1 MEENVVVE
9 NKKPDFKKKDGNR
22 KPRFERK
29 PRENQDE
36 FTQKNLGIRRVT
48 AVTAGGR
55 TMRFSATVVVG
66 DKKGR
71 VGLGIAKAAEVPVA
85 IEKAAKLARKN
96 VITVPVVNGTIP
108 HEVKGKFSTT
118 TVLMSPTKE
127 GNGIIAGGSARA
139 IMELAG
145 YKNVTTKIHG
155 STNKINAA
163 RATLNGL
170 KELRTREEVAA
181 LRGKKVEEI

>member
-1 MEENVVVE
+1 MQKDMEK
-9 NKKPDFKKKDGNR
+9 KKPEFKKDGAR

-36 FTQKNLGIRRVT
+36 FVQKNLELRRVT
-48 AVTAGGR
+48 KVVAGGR

-71 VGLGIAKAAEVPVA
+71 VGLGVAKAAEVPVA

-96 VITVPVVNGTIP
+96 CITVPVVDGTIP
-108 HEVKGKFSTT
+108 HDVIGKYSTT
-118 TVLMSPTKE
+118 KVIMIPTKE
-127 GNGIIAGGSARA
+127 GSGIIAGGSARA
-139 IMELAG
+139 ILELAG
-145 YKNVTTKIHG
+145 YRNVTSKIHG
-155 STNKINAA
+155 SSNKINAA
-163 RATLNGL
+163 RATMNGL
-170 KELRTREEVAA
+170 KELRTREQVAA

>member
-1 MEENVVVE
+1 MT
-9 NKKPDFKKKDGNR
+9 KKEDR
-22 KPRFERK
+22 KPRVEVSDGFDKKLVEV
-29 PRENQDE
+29 
-36 FTQKNLGIRRVT
+36 RRV
-48 AVTAGGR
+48 VKVVKGGR
-55 TMRFSATVVVG
+55 TLRFSALVVVG
-66 DKKGR
+66 NKNCQ
-71 VGLGIAKAAEVPVA
+71 VGYGIGKAAEVSVA
-85 IEKAAKLARKN
+85 VEKATQSAKRNLIN
-96 VITVPVVNGTIP
+96 VPIVNGTIP

-118 TVLMSPTKE
+118 TVLMIPTKE

>member
-1 MEENVVVE
+1 MEKTAQ
-9 NKKPDFKKKDGNR
+9 NKKPDFKNGVK

-36 FTQKNLGIRRVT
+36 FSQKMLEVRRVT
-48 AVTAGGR
+48 KVVAGGR
-55 TMRFSATVVVG
+55 TMRFSASVVVG

-71 VGLGIAKAAEVPVA
+71 VGLGVAKAAEVSVA
-85 IEKAAKLARKN
+85 VEKAAKLARKN
-96 VITVPVVNGTIP
+96 AITVPVVNGTVP
-108 HEVKGKFSTT
+108 HNTTGKYLTT
-118 TVLMSPTKE
+118 QVIIIPTKE
-127 GNGIIAGGSARA
+127 GNGVIAGGSARA

-155 STNKINAA
+155 SSNKINVA

-170 KELRTREEVAA
+170 KQLRTREQVAA
-181 LRGKKVEEI
+181 LRGKSVDEI